1 MRHSN
6 ATTTLPRSGGVRL
19 TPDADGSRRQQPA
32 SGFADSL
39 YLHIAIAAGLL
50 WLVLNGV

>member
-1 MRHSN
+1 MRPTN
-6 ATTTLPRSGGVRL
+6 DATTLPRSGEIRL
-19 TPDADGSRRQQPA
+19 TPETGSRRQQPA

-39 YLHIAIAAGLL
+39 YLHIAVAAGLL